1 MSLKTSFFD
10 PMIAKKGVMRTLPL
24 WLTHFVIWIFA
35 MPLLM
40 NSLAQYNDEIEFM
53 GRYVLMTMRIGGTL
67 MAFGFCAVITAV
79 LWNYL
84 YSAKS
89 IGFYHALPVRR
100 STLFTTNT
108 IVTLAVL
115 LIPAALV
122 GLMTQVV
129 LKANGLNGTFSYIL
143 KWMWAYV
150 ELCVFFTGLSLF
162 CAHMTGHIS
171 GGPILYGIFNF
182 AAIALEYT
190 VRYIVSLFVYGKDA
204 MGEPVTRILSPVF
217 NIYYSGEILR
227 DGPDGA
233 FYFTNRNYL
242 LALLIVGIIL
252 TLLAFLL
259 YRIRRSESAGE
270 FIAIPALRPV
280 FKYGMTVG
288 SSLLLGVIFYIMSY
302 QIRESAHSSIIWFTV
317 CMTVGG
323 MVGYFTAEM
332 MLRKSMRVLKKR
344 SALGFVPALALILIF
359 GCAIGF
365 DLFGV
370 EGYIPGKDE
379 IKSLTLRSS
388 ARDFNAVM
396 APDDTAIDFALDLH
410 HTIIANKEQDL
421 DLADDELSGENFYC
435 NFDYVTF
442 EYTLKNGKEV
452 FRTYHVPVT
461 MYSGEDF
468 GDQTELSGYND
479 TLNVIYSDPTV
490 IMHGYPVFWE
500 KADEYTLG
508 EVYLYTQDTNENLNL
523 DPAVYGILCDALRA
537 DLLDGTVSS
546 IITSSDGEPG
556 WISLDMTFWIP
567 DKDGDGRDYRYYNF
581 FVTPESVNTWPVIT
595 DKGNYVE
602 YIEPDQSDTIT
613 ID

>member
-10 PMIAKKGVMRTLPL
+10 PVIAKKGVMRTLPL
-24 WLTHFVIWIFA
+24 WLTHFVIWVFA

-40 NSLAQYNDEIEFM
+40 NSLAQYNDEVEFI
-53 GRYVLMTMRIGGTL
+53 GRYILQTMHIGGTL

-108 IVTLAVL
+108 IVTLSVL

-122 GLMTQVV
+122 GLMTQIV
-129 LKANGLNGTFSYIL
+129 LQANGLSGSFPYIL

-150 ELCVFFTGLSLF
+150 ELCVFFTGLSQI
-162 CAHMTGHIS
+162 CAHMTGHVS

-190 VRYIVSLFVYGKDA
+190 VRYIVSLFVYGKNV

-233 FYFTNRNYL
+233 FYFSNKGYL
-242 LALLIVGIIL
+242 LALLTAGIIL
-252 TLLAFLL
+252 TVLAFLL

-280 FKYGMTVG
+280 FKYGMAIG
-288 SSLLLGVIFYIMSY
+288 SAFVLGVIFYFMSY
-302 QIRESAHSSIIWFTV
+302 QIRDVARPSMIWFTA
-317 CMTVGG
+317 CMAVGG
-323 MVGYFTAEM
+323 AVGYFTAEM

-344 SALGFVPALALILIF
+344 SALGFVPALALIIIF
-359 GCAIGF
+359 GGAIGL

-370 EGYIPGKDE
+370 EAYIPGKDE
-379 IKSLTLRSS
+379 ISFLTLRSS
-388 ARDFNAVM
+388 ASDFSAVIF
-396 APDDTAIDFALDLH
+396 PDDPITGFALDLH
-410 HTIIANKEQDL
+410 HAIISNKEQDL
-421 DLADDELSGENFYC
+421 ALAEVEINDSESYC
-435 NFDYVTF
+435 SFDYINF
-442 EYTLKNGKEV
+442 EYTLKNGKTV
-452 FRTYHVPVT
+452 FRSYRVPVA

-468 GDQTELSGYND
+468 DQRTELSGYND
-479 TLNVIYSDPTV
+479 MLSIIYSDPAV
-490 IMHGYPVFWE
+490 IMRGYPVLWE
-500 KADEYTLG
+500 KADQYTLG
-508 EVYLYTQDTNENLNL
+508 EVYLYTQDSNENLNL
-523 DPAVYGILCDALRA
+523 DPSVYGILCDALRA
-537 DLLDGTVSS
+537 DLIDGTVSTS
-546 IITSSDGEPG
+546 ITSSDGMPG
-556 WISLDMTFWIP
+556 WISLDMTFWTP
-567 DKDGDGRDYRYYNF
+567 NEDGGRDYRYVNF
-581 FVTPESVNTWPVIT
+581 FATSDSVNTWPIIT
-595 DKGNYVE
+595 DRANYVE
-602 YIEPDQSDTIT
+602 YIEPGSADTIA
-613 ID
+613 IN